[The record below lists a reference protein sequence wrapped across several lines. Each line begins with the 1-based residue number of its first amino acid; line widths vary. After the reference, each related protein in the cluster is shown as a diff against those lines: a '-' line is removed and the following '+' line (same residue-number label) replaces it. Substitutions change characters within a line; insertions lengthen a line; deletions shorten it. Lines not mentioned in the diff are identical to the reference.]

1 MDKLQKPT
9 DMAMV
14 LKDFQNYKRIQ
25 DRLNDDRK
33 KQQRDINILLIEKHS
48 LTDELAAIMEK
59 SKQIQIRYKY
69 LHSKISANQINAKKM
84 ELAQIKVRD
93 KTQKFQTVLKNK
105 SRIESKLLEL
115 DKQLPMLEQ
124 QKKTLLQE
132 IVENKAKLDKKIKFN
147 KT

>member
-59 SKQIQIRYKY
+59 SKQIQIRYKELNRNCLNWTNNY
-69 LHSKISANQINAKKM
+69 PCLSSKRR
-84 ELAQIKVRD
+84 LY
-93 KTQKFQTVLKNK
+93 
-105 SRIESKLLEL
+105 SRRL
-115 DKQLPMLEQ
+115 
-124 QKKTLLQE
+124 
-132 IVENKAKLDKKIKFN
+132 
-147 KT
+147 